1 MTKDRVLVVEDD
13 AHTTEF
19 LAAGLAVEKFEVMN
33 AQDLSNS
40 YQTIL
45 GSPPNIILANYQ
57 LPDGTVIDLLAWL
70 KAHDITIPVI
80 VLGAQATF
88 ELAIEVVKNG
98 AEHFIPKPVD
108 LGFLTSV
115 LHRSL
120 ENFRNLKMT
129 LANRMERAR
138 YERDPFIGD
147 SPAIAEL
154 RKAASRVREA
164 NSTVLI
170 QGETGTGKGV
180 LARWLHKTGPRFKE
194 AFVDLNCAGLSH
206 ELLESEIFGHLKGAF
221 TGAVVNKIGFLD
233 AANHGTLFLDE
244 IGDMDLQLQPKIL
257 KVVEEKQFYRLG
269 DVHERKADVQIIA
282 ASHHDLKTLAEDG
295 KFRSDLYFRISALR
309 LRIPSLRERMED
321 IPIITDKLLEQ
332 FSWDMK
338 RGPLRISDC
347 ARSALQQYPWPGNI
361 RELRNVL
368 ERAALLSD
376 DGVIRKTGLEFELP
390 SHQESTR
397 NPPMVNLTLKQMEI
411 RYILQVL
418 ESEGGHVT
426 QAAKR
431 LGMPR
436 SSLYAKLQ
444 EHGIHNAIRPLTE
457 RHQSRPLSSP
467 QIRPQHCSNPAPV
480 RENVG

>member
-1 MTKDRVLVVEDD
+1 MTEDRVLVIDDD
-13 AHTTEF
+13 ARTIEF

-33 AQDLSNS
+33 AEYLSKS

-45 GSPPNIILANYQ
+45 NSPPNIILANYQ
-57 LPDGTVIDLLAWL
+57 LRDGTAFDLLAWL
-70 KAHDITIPVI
+70 KARDITIPVI
-80 VLGAQATF
+80 VFNTHATI
-88 ELAIEVVKNG
+88 ELAIDAIKHG

-108 LGFLTSV
+108 LGLLTPA
-115 LHRSL
+115 LRRSL
-120 ENFRNLKMT
+120 ENSRNGKKS
-129 LANRMERAR
+129 LANRLERAR
-138 YERDPFIGD
+138 YERDPFLGN
-147 SPAIAEL
+147 SQAIVKLRRAAE
-154 RKAASRVREA
+154 RVCES

-180 LARWLHKTGPRFKE
+180 LARWLHKMGPRSNE

-206 ELLESEIFGHLKGAF
+206 DLLESEIFGHLKGAF
-221 TGAVVNKIGFLD
+221 TGAVMNKVGFLD
-233 AANHGTLFLDE
+233 AASHGTLFLDE
-244 IGDMDLQLQPKIL
+244 IGDMDLQVQPKIL

-269 DVHERKADVQIIA
+269 DVRERRADVQIIA
-282 ASHHDLKTLAEDG
+282 ATHRDLKTMAEDG
-295 KFRSDLYFRISALR
+295 KFRADLYFRISALR
-309 LRIPSLRERMED
+309 MRIPPLRARLED

-338 RGPLRISDC
+338 RGPLLISDS
-347 ARSALQQYPWPGNI
+347 ARFALQQYSWPGNI

-390 SHQESTR
+390 SHQESVG
-397 NPPMVNLTLKQMEI
+397 NIPIVNLTLKEMEK

-418 ESEGGHVT
+418 ESEGGRVT
-426 QAAKR
+426 QAAKS

-444 EHGIHNAIRPLTE
+444 EHGIHKPTHASTE
-457 RHQSRPLSSP
+457 RHESRPLSSL
-467 QIRPQHCSNPAPV
+467 QIGSQHCSNSATG
-480 RENVG
+480 REKVA